1 MTDWQTMMEFSV
13 TFAIAF
19 HLVGHAIG
27 YVAYRI
33 KDRKIDNLLRAIRNT
48 DERLDGFKVKRVK

>member
-1 MTDWQTMMEFSV
+1 MTDWQTMMEFSI

-48 DERLDGFKVKRVK
+48 DERLDDFRVKRVK